1 MARPNSYRLTNN
13 PMTKSCIRSVFEKQI
28 VRRTNRLIRVRRL
41 VCLLSIRCLYAFP
54 AHHIG
59 AIKYF
64 IGHYNLWRG
73 AAAALPVSHARFV
86 DGYRESMGIRHV
98 ELAMLNSLDAPPG

>member
-1 MARPNSYRLTNN
+1 MERRKFKLTHYHE
-13 PMTKSCIRSVFEKQI
+13 TLSCAKKWVH
-28 VRRTNRLIRVRRL
+28 
-41 VCLLSIRCLYAFP
+41 Y
-54 AHHIG
+54 IG

-64 IGHYNLWRG
+64 MGYYNLGRG

-86 DGYRESMGIRHV
+86 DGYRASMGIRHV